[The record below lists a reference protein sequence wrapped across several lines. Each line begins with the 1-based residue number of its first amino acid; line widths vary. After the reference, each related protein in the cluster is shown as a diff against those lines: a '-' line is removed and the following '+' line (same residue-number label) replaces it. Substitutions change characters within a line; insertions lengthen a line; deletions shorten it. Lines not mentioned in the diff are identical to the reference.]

1 MTVLSMQTFS
11 KSAWPAQLSRIF
23 FPDAESTPAGKAFE
37 DAIPMA
43 KTIGQATP
51 LGGATQNPQNRLK
64 KLATGGLTA
73 YPNADNLLQICQQ
86 LAPFPITQFAFIHVD
101 QNGRDSTFALCQ
113 QSLAT
118 NTGKCWEKHAK
129 ERKIKQKRLFFEQL
143 RSAYNF

>member
-11 KSAWPAQLSRIF
+11 KSAWPAQLSRIS
-23 FPDAESTPAGKAFE
+23 PDAESTPAGKAFE

-51 LGGATQNPQNRLK
+51 LRAATQNPQNRLN

-101 QNGRDSTFALCQ
+101 QNGRDSTFALRQ
-113 QSLAT
+113 QSL
-118 NTGKCWEKHAK
+118 EVLL
-129 ERKIKQKRLFFEQL
+129 I
-143 RSAYNF
+143 